1 PDSPEG
7 YYGTALISPFYG
19 EFEYGLENINTA
31 INKYKRNGKDALFL
45 KAVILTNLK
54 RYEEAEGLF
63 EDVKS
68 TNKKDE
74 NFKIHYSLTLLKLS
88 EKLNDQKLKK
98 KAENIYNSIQDKNS
112 IPENLAEE
120 FVF

>member
-1 PDSPEG
+1 M
-7 YYGTALISPFYG
+7 
-19 EFEYGLENINTA
+19 
-31 INKYKRNGKDALFL
+31 K
-45 KAVILTNLK
+45 ILRFT
-54 RYEEAEGLF
+54 
-63 EDVKS
+63 
-68 TNKKDE
+68 
-74 NFKIHYSLTLLKLS
+74 IHLTLLKLS